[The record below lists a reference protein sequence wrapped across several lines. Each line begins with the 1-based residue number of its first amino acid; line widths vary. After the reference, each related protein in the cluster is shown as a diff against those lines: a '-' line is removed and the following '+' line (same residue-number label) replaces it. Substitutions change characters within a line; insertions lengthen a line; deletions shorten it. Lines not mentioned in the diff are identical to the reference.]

1 MKILS
6 ILMLLSGS
14 VQLYTL
20 LSNIFYDFVY
30 ISCLLISF
38 FNIFFGLLTIT
49 DIVKSI
55 LNIHVFRIVFTLLI
69 LIITIII
76 KIQTNNE
83 YYIKYVLFLFIEYI
97 ITIIETFL
105 FIDLS
110 CEDGYYFKDIK
121 YILVGKNDYENQGQ
135 IIKFIIVFNQDIN
148 IFDCILF
155 NDWKNLLDFND
166 SNFTLREPCINNDNF
181 LIQFIGLKNKYSFDI
196 IKRMILKMNIKYINT
211 DIENISIVDN

>member
-1 MKILS
+1 MTILS

-110 CEDGYYFKDIK
+110 CEDGYY
-121 YILVGKNDYENQGQ
+121 ILEDV
-135 IIKFIIVFNQDIN
+135 
-148 IFDCILF
+148 
-155 NDWKNLLDFND
+155 
-166 SNFTLREPCINNDNF
+166 
-181 LIQFIGLKNKYSFDI
+181 
-196 IKRMILKMNIKYINT
+196 
-211 DIENISIVDN
+211 